1 MHPAEDSNNRK
12 PIRSHSLV
20 RIILLVPLIAAFS
33 LFIGSCAKRE
43 SEAERNA
50 EIDRRVQQRL
60 EAEHRT
66 EEEQKLAHR
75 QAELETHERALA
87 AKESSFATM
96 AASITPETLSTPADA
111 GTAPSADSYSTY
123 PGASGA
129 IYPEQ
134 YGFVSANEPYVAEDP
149 YFFAPATP
157 FVTIL
162 NQNTRIV
169 CLNRNPA
176 RAGCGQHH
184 PGFPSGVPCGRG
196 TGHRVVGGT
205 PRVIG
210 GTPMRAIGHQ
220 PTGSASSRQVVTRRP
235 ATRLVLPGSR

>member
-33 LFIGSCAKRE
+33 LFISSCAKRE

-50 EIDRRVQQRL
+50 EIDRRVQQRF
-60 EAEHRT
+60 EAEHRA
-66 EEEQKLAHR
+66 EEEQKLAHH
-75 QAELETHERALA
+75 QAELETRERALT

-96 AASITPETLSTPADA
+96 AASITPETLSTPADVA
-111 GTAPSADSYSTY
+111 AAPSADSYSTY

-149 YFFAPATP
+149 YFFAPATT
-157 FVTIL
+157 FVTIP

-176 RAGCGQHH
+176 RAGCGQRH
-184 PGFPSGVPCGRG
+184 PGFPPGVPCGRG
-196 TGHRVVGGT
+196 TGH
-205 PRVIG
+205 RVIG

-220 PTGSASSRQVVTRRP
+220 PTGSASSRQVVTGRP